1 MTESTIYISTINGE
15 QFILKETIPFIFTN
29 KLLTKQLRLKRKKL
43 ENYIFMQGT
52 KIIDNNF
59 SREITKKVRIN
70 ISVVISKYKEKTNSE
85 KRYFSRNVLLEQ
97 RVDHI
102 NGNYYYIIPDILY
115 YENYIRKFIPINVIL
130 ECGTIIYI
138 LINNYNFTFSV
149 DEIIMTVEEYTG
161 ISGKIKD
168 KIYNKLSRNLL
179 NYNDFVKSDFGSINI
194 NFIV

>member
-52 KIIDNNF
+52 NIIDNNF

-70 ISVVISKYKEKTNSE
+70 ISVVFSKYKEKTNSE
-85 KRYFSRNVLLEQ
+85 KRYFSRNVLLEK

-168 KIYNKLSRNLL
+168 KKYNGSSTNILD
-179 NYNDFVKSDFGSINI
+179 YDDFVKSDFGSINI